1 MNLSDFFIA
10 IEDEVAL
17 TFFLENG
24 VTLRHEAQ
32 AMLVEVRGPQPDE
45 TPKPDEAPTPTADAI
60 KPAPA
65 PVAVTVGAAKP
76 PSPSDG

>member
-45 TPKPDEAPTPTADAI
+45 TPKADAI

-76 PSPSDG
+76 RTPAA